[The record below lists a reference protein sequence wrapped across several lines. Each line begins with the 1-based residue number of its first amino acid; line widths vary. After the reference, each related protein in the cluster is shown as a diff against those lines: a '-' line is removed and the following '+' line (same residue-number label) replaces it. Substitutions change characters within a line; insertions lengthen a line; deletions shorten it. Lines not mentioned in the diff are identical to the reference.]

1 MLCKH
6 GQAHVLAPA
15 DDRRHK
21 RHLDIHRGVGQPG

>member
-15 DDRRHK
+15 DDCR
-21 RHLDIHRGVGQPG
+21 Q